1 MAQDNKDLCKTCE
14 HYWVDFPLPLDH
26 VEGQCEIIDG
36 RLLHGAMSVCPFNS
50 YKKKKVKLWQ

>member
-14 HYWVDFPLPLDH
+14 HYLPLDH
-26 VEGQCEIIDG
+26 VECQCEIIDG

-50 YKKKKVKLWQ
+50 YKKKK